1 MNNNNDNTARKQE
14 KTRIMMVDDHPL
26 MREGMARFLNLQED
40 LDLCCEAGSAEEALA
55 IVADCNPA
63 LAIIDISLNGE
74 SGLDLIKTLRR
85 RYPELALL
93 AISMH
98 DESVFAERALRVGAN
113 GYLMKKEATGNILLA
128 VRQVLAGD
136 IYLSAAMHGRLAQ
149 RLLAPQGGTPSPIA
163 GLSEREFEILHLLG
177 LGFGTR
183 QIADKLNRS
192 IKTIEAHRASLKDK
206 LQLKSGAELV
216 RFAIQCLEDR

>member
-1 MNNNNDNTARKQE
+1 MNNNDNTAGKQE

-26 MREGMARFLNLQED
+26 MREGMARFLNLQGD
-40 LDLCCEAGSAEEALA
+40 LDLCCEAGSVEEALA
-55 IVADCNPA
+55 VVADCNPA
-63 LAIIDISLNGE
+63 LAIIDISLNGG
-74 SGLDLIKTLRR
+74 SGLELIETLRR
-85 RYPELALL
+85 RYPGLALL

-98 DESVFAERALRVGAN
+98 DESVFAERALRAGAN

-128 VRQVLAGD
+128 VRRVLAGD
-136 IYLSAAMHGRLAQ
+136 IYLSAAMHSRLSQ
-149 RLLAPQGGTPSPIA
+149 RLLAPQADAPSPIA

-192 IKTIEAHRASLKDK
+192 IKTIETHRASLKDK
-206 LQLKSGAELV
+206 LQLKSGVDLV
-216 RFAIQCLEDR
+216 RFAIQWLEDR

>member
-1 MNNNNDNTARKQE
+1 MSHNHNTARKQE

-26 MREGMARFLNLQED
+26 MREGMARFLNLQDD
-40 LDLCCEAGSAEEALA
+40 LDLCCEAGSVEEALA
-55 IVADCNPA
+55 VVVACNPA
-63 LAIIDISLNGE
+63 LAIIDISLHGE

-85 RYPELALL
+85 RYPGLALL

-98 DESVFAERALRVGAN
+98 DESVFAERALRAGAN

-128 VRQVLAGD
+128 VRRVLAGD
-136 IYLSAAMHGRLAQ
+136 IY
-149 RLLAPQGGTPSPIA
+149 PSPIA

-206 LQLKSGAELV
+206 LQLKSGADVV
-216 RFAIQCLEDR
+216 RFAIQWLEDR

>member
-1 MNNNNDNTARKQE
+1 MNNNDNTAGKQE

-26 MREGMARFLNLQED
+26 MREGMARFLNLQGD
-40 LDLCCEAGSAEEALA
+40 LDLCCEAGSVEEALA
-55 IVADCNPA
+55 VVADCNPA
-63 LAIIDISLNGE
+63 LAIIDISLNGG
-74 SGLDLIKTLRR
+74 SGLELIETLRR
-85 RYPELALL
+85 RYPGLALL

-98 DESVFAERALRVGAN
+98 DESVFAERALRAGAN

-128 VRQVLAGD
+128 VRRVLAGD
-136 IYLSAAMHGRLAQ
+136 IYLSAAMHSRLSQ
-149 RLLAPQGGTPSPIA
+149 RLLAPQAGAPSPIA

-192 IKTIEAHRASLKDK
+192 IKTIETHRASLKDK
-206 LQLKSGAELV
+206 LQLKSGVDLV
-216 RFAIQCLEDR
+216 RFAIQWLEDR